1 MQFRSIRRLYCL
13 LLTTIVAMC
22 TTPVVSQRQLAQ
34 AATENTDKSA
44 ISGAA
49 AAVEGPKSQTQAFIY
64 QYLLGDMAWRRGD
77 LKLASE
83 AMAQAA
89 KISGDKE
96 TILRAYGLGLEA
108 GRPAIAV
115 EMAEQ
120 MLKLKTDTVRAQA
133 MLLRAHIAGNR
144 PDDVYRDLVTLLEQ
158 SGDDMDVV
166 VRYVGEVLGSV
177 PDADRWLGVMQRLA
191 DRLPDRPE
199 VHLARSFVAHRAG
212 QSGQADISL
221 DRALE
226 LRPGWEEAAIFR
238 LSWWNDAEKR
248 EAIKAF
254 AEKFLADYPDRGRF
268 QLVFARFLVQW
279 EDNSAALEQFRHL
292 VELEPENSDA
302 LLAAGLLYLQ
312 EKQYQPAAEMLHR
325 YLELKPGADQAR
337 LYLARIAR
345 EEQRYQAALEWLSG
359 VYGERYYLEAQ
370 LTISRIMADQ
380 GRLDEALAH
389 LAEIMPRSV
398 AEQVQIY
405 LAEEQLLRDANRM
418 DQALAL
424 LNAALVDLPDDP
436 DLLYA
441 RGLATAQLK
450 RLVEHERDMRRLIE
464 LQPDNAHA
472 YNALGYTLADQS
484 IRLDEAFALIN
495 KAIELQPGDPFILD
509 SLGWVH
515 YRLGNYGLA
524 VGSLRKAFE
533 LRSDPEIAAHL
544 GEVLWAQGRFE
555 EARDVW
561 DLGLGHEDGA
571 KNLVLQETIRRLDP

>member
-1 MQFRSIRRLYCL
+1 MQFRSIRLLHCL

-22 TTPVVSQRQLAQ
+22 TTTVVSQRQHAE
-34 AATENTDKSA
+34 AATENTDKTA
-44 ISGAA
+44 ISGAVT
-49 AAVEGPKSQTQAFIY
+49 AVEETESQIQAFIY

-77 LKLASE
+77 LKSASE

-96 TILRAYGLGLEA
+96 TILRAYGLALEA

-115 EMAEQ
+115 KMAEQ
-120 MLKLKTDTVRAQA
+120 MLKLETDTVRAQA
-133 MLLRAHIAGNR
+133 MLLRAHIAGDR
-144 PDDVYRDLVTLLEQ
+144 PDDVYRDLVILLEQ
-158 SGDDMDVV
+158 SSADMDLV
-166 VRYVGEVLGSV
+166 VRYVGEALGSV
-177 PDADRWLGVMQRLA
+177 PDAGRWLGVMQRLA

-199 VHLARSFVAHRAG
+199 VHLAHGFVAHRAG
-212 QSGQADISL
+212 QFGQADASL

-226 LRPGWEEAAIFR
+226 LRPDWEEAAIFR
-238 LSWWNDAEKR
+238 LSWWNDAGKQ
-248 EAIKAF
+248 EAIRIF
-254 AEKFLADYPDRGRF
+254 AKNFLAAYPDRGRF
-268 QLVFARFLVQW
+268 QLGFARLLVQW
-279 EDNSAALEQFRHL
+279 EDNHAALEQYRQFIER
-292 VELEPENSDA
+292 EPKNSDA

-312 EKQYQPAAEMLHR
+312 EKQYQPAAEMLR
-325 YLELKPGADQAR
+325 QYLELEPGADQAR

-359 VYGERYYLEAQ
+359 VYSQRYYLTAQ

-380 GRLDEALAH
+380 GRFDEALTH

-398 AEQVQIY
+398 SEQVQIY
-405 LAEEQLLRDANRM
+405 LAEEQLLRDADRM

-441 RGLATAQLK
+441 RGLVTAQLK
-450 RLVEHERDMRRLIE
+450 QLAEHERDMRRLIE

-484 IRLDEAFALIN
+484 IRLDEALALIN

-524 VGSLRKAFE
+524 VSSLRKAFE

-555 EARDVW
+555 DARDVW
-561 DLGLGHEDGA
+561 DLGLGHEDGPE
-571 KNLVLQETIRRLDP
+571 NPVLQETIRRLVP

>member
-1 MQFRSIRRLYCL
+1 MQFRSIQQLYCL
-13 LLTTIVAMC
+13 LLTAIVAMC
-22 TTPVVSQRQLAQ
+22 ATLVVSQRQLAH
-34 AATENTDKSA
+34 AATENTDKTG
-44 ISGAA
+44 ISGIVVP
-49 AAVEGPKSQTQAFIY
+49 VEGLGSQTQEFVY

-89 KISGDKE
+89 KISSDKE
-96 TILRAYGLGLEA
+96 TILRAYNLALEA

-120 MLKLKTDTVRAQA
+120 MLKLETDTVRARA
-133 MLLRAHIAGNR
+133 MLLRAHIAGDR
-144 PDDVYRDLVTLLEQ
+144 PDDVYRELVTLLEQ
-158 SGDDMDVV
+158 SGTDMDVV
-166 VRYVGEVLGSV
+166 VRYVGEALTSV
-177 PDADRWLGVMQRLA
+177 PNAGRWLGVMQRLA

-199 VHLARSFVAHRAG
+199 VHLARGFVARRAG
-212 QSGQADISL
+212 QFDQADDSL

-226 LRPGWEEAAIFR
+226 LQPGWEEAAIFR
-238 LSWWNDAEKR
+238 LSWWNDAGKR
-248 EAIKAF
+248 EAIKTF
-254 AEKFLADYPDRGRF
+254 AEQFLAAYPDRGRF
-268 QLVFARFLVQW
+268 QLVFARLLVQW
-279 EDNSAALEQFRHL
+279 EDNHAALEQFRHL
-292 VELEPENSDA
+292 AEREPANSDA

-312 EKQYQPAAEMLHR
+312 EKQYQPAAEMLRR
-325 YLELKPGADQAR
+325 YLELEPAADQAR
-337 LYLARIAR
+337 LYLAQIAR
-345 EEQRYQAALEWLSG
+345 KEQRYQAAQEWLSG

-380 GRLDEALAH
+380 GRLDEALTH
-389 LAEIMPRSV
+389 LAEIMPRSA

-405 LAEEQLLRDANRM
+405 LAEEQLLRDAGRM
-418 DQALAL
+418 DQALTL
-424 LNAALVDLPDDP
+424 LNAALVDLPDNP

-441 RGLATAQLK
+441 RGLVTAQLK
-450 RLVEHERDMRRLIE
+450 RLAEHERDMRRLIE

-484 IRLDEAFALIN
+484 IRLDEALALIN
-495 KAIELQPGDPFILD
+495 KAIEIQPGDPFILD

-524 VGSLRKAFE
+524 VGSLKKAFE

-544 GEVLWAQGRFE
+544 GEALWVQGRFQ

-571 KNLVLQETIRRLDP
+571 KNLVLQETIRRLVP